1 MVKYGNQVRKIV
13 ENHFETEG
21 RRDNI
26 FDLIENNFIIQI
38 LTLER
43 PSFLTYIKLI
53 TRKFKDDE
61 LRKYRQ
67 IVLKSK

>member
-26 FDLIENNFIIQI
+26 FDLIEII
-38 LTLER
+38 
-43 PSFLTYIKLI
+43 FLI
-53 TRKFKDDE
+53 
-61 LRKYRQ
+61 
-67 IVLKSK
+67 